1 VTFSELKLLGLVQ
14 KFRNWDVR
22 RMLITYSALSALI
35 GYEDANTSE
44 LDYDLSTD
52 EVFGR
57 QVVSYAK
64 TYGRLDG
71 LN

>member
-1 VTFSELKLLGLVQ
+1 
-14 KFRNWDVR
+14 
-22 RMLITYSALSALI
+22 MLITYSALSALI